1 MKISYNWLKD
11 YLDFDLELDKLC
23 EILTD
28 IGLEVEGTQHW
39 QSIPGG
45 LQGLIIGEV
54 LEAEKHPNADKLK
67 ITKVNIGTEENLPI
81 VCGAPNV
88 AAGQKVVVATVGTTL
103 YPTNGDAFQIKKAKI
118 RGETSQGMICAE
130 DEIGLGVSHD
140 GIMVLNPETVV
151 GSPASKVFEVE
162 EDYIIEIGLTP
173 NRSDAFSHIGVAKDL
188 KAALQINHNSK
199 TEVKL
204 PDVGNF
210 PAKDEEGP
218 ISVYI
223 ENSGKC
229 LRYTGLYIE
238 KVTIKESPNWLK
250 NKLQSVGVRPINN
263 VVDITNF
270 ILHEIGQPLHAFD
283 ADKITGN
290 KVLVKTL
297 PAGTPFLALDE
308 KEYKLTADD
317 LVICNSF
324 DGMCIA
330 GVFGGLKSGVTNTTK
345 NIFLESACFEPINTR
360 KTSFKHLLRTD
371 AAQRFEKGVDPNISV
386 YALKRAALLM
396 QELANAEIHT
406 AIVDVYPKTIL
417 PKKINV
423 NCNNVRRLIG
433 DEVSNEAMTAI
444 LEAMEMQVNTIGES
458 ELEVQVPTNKYDVTR
473 EVDIVEEVL
482 RIYGFNKVPIPDK
495 VSAALNYTKVPT
507 KNQLQNK
514 VSNFLVANGLVEA
527 MNLSISNAKYY
538 EQHLVSDKKVVA
550 LLNNLNANLDVMRAT
565 MLFSGLENIRHN
577 LNRQNNNIS
586 LFEFGKT
593 YWQTEDAYKE
603 TENLSLFLTGKTG
616 DESWQSENEDQ
627 NFYQLKALVNQVLSM
642 MSISDY
648 KIDELETN
656 TLSYNLSYSKNDK
669 TLVTFGLVDSK
680 ISKAFDVKQAVYYA
694 NLNWSSLVKLAK
706 KATTIFSEISK
717 YPKVRRDLAML
728 LDEKIQ
734 FAEIKNIS
742 NKTVKRILK
751 DVNLFDIYKGDK
763 IEQGKKSYA
772 VSFHFQDDNKTLTD
786 KEVDKAMNKL
796 IKNFGDELGAVL
808 R

>member
-1 MKISYNWLKD
+1 MKISYNWLKE

-28 IGLEVEGTQHW
+28 TGLEVEGTQHW
-39 QSIPGG
+39 QSVPGG
-45 LQGLIIGEV
+45 LQGLVVGEV

-67 ITKVNIGTEENLPI
+67 ITKVNIGGEEALPI

-88 AAGQKVVVATVGTTL
+88 ATGQKVVVATVGTTL
-103 YPTNGDAFQIKKAKI
+103 YPAKGDPFEIKKAKI

-130 DEIGLGVSHD
+130 DEIGLGASHE
-140 GIMVLNPETVV
+140 GIMVLNPDVEV
-151 GSPASKVFEVE
+151 GTPASKVFEVE

-188 KAALQINHNSK
+188 KAALQINHSFK
-199 TEVKL
+199 DEVKL
-204 PDVGNF
+204 PNVDGF
-210 PAKDEEGP
+210 PVKDKEGP
-218 ISVYI
+218 VSVTIEDNEKCIRYAGLHI
-223 ENSGKC
+223 EN
-229 LRYTGLYIE
+229 
-238 KVTIKESPNWLK
+238 VTIKESPNWLK
-250 NKLQSVGVRPINN
+250 NKLLAVGVRPISN

-283 ADKITGN
+283 AEKIAGQ
-290 KVLVKTL
+290 KVIVKTL

-308 KEYKLTADD
+308 KEYKLTSDD
-317 LVICNSF
+317 LVICNPE

-371 AAQRFEKGVDPNISV
+371 AAQRFEKGVDPNIAV

-396 QELANAEIHT
+396 QELADAEINT
-406 AIVDVYPKTIL
+406 AIVDVYPQPIL

-433 DEVSNEAMTAI
+433 DEVSNEEMTAI
-444 LEAMEMQVNTIGES
+444 LEAMEMKVTTTGDNEI
-458 ELEVQVPTNKYDVTR
+458 EVQVPTNKYDVTR
-473 EVDIVEEVL
+473 EADIVEEVL
-482 RIYGFNKVPIPDK
+482 RIYGFNKVPIPGK
-495 VSAALNYTKVPT
+495 VSAALSYTKVPT
-507 KNQLQNK
+507 KHQLQNK
-514 VSNFLVANGLVEA
+514 VSNVLVSNGLVEA

-538 EQHLVSDKKVVA
+538 EQHLVSDKKTVA

-577 LNRQNNNIS
+577 INRQTSNIS

-593 YWQTEDAYKE
+593 YWQTGEAYNE
-603 TENLSLFLTGKTG
+603 TENLSLFLTGKIG
-616 DESWQSENEDQ
+616 NESWQAEAADQ
-627 NFYQLKALVNQVLSM
+627 NFYYLKALVNQVFGM
-642 MSISDY
+642 MGISDY
-648 KIDELETN
+648 KVEELETN
-656 TLSYNLSYSKNDK
+656 ALSYNLSYIKNDK
-669 TLVTFGLVDSK
+669 TLATFGLVDDK

-694 NLNWSSLVKLAK
+694 NLNWSALVKIAK
-706 KATTIFSEISK
+706 KASVTFSEIPK

-728 LDEKIQ
+728 LDEKVQ

-742 NKTVKRILK
+742 SKTVKHILK
-751 DVNLFDIYKGDK
+751 EV
-763 IEQGKKSYA
+763 KK
-772 VSFHFQDDNKTLTD
+772 DLD
-786 KEVDKAMNKL
+786 
-796 IKNFGDELGAVL
+796 
-808 R
+808 